1 MRNLKRVLSLAL
13 ASVMLLGM
21 MVIGAGAAD
30 KTYADLTDSDKISNQ
45 EAVSM
50 MVDLGIIEGKPD
62 GSYAP
67 SETVDRATMAKLI
80 TMMMMGDVDQT
91 AFEGTVT
98 DLKDIDTSWAEG
110 YIKYCYA
117 NGIITGDGQGH
128 FFPTQPVTVAQAAKM
143 LLVAIGYD
151 ADDRGYQGD
160 PNWSTN
166 IMRDAQTTSINAT
179 TLRSL
184 TKGLSVKATDP
195 LTRDNAAQMIFN
207 ALFVRNVEPEYQYDM
222 GTKYISKYNYTASLA
237 STTYNGLTRY
247 VGVLTGVDSN
257 GYVTVAG
264 STPIA
269 ASNKITGSVT
279 EMGKA
284 VAFYKDSN
292 GFVSSSV
299 VEDKD
304 NASVTVPGDLVNNAA
319 NAKDVNKWLTA
330 NGLALSNNTTD
341 YKVTNY
347 SATTGAAIT
356 VSDLAGIGNYTVA
369 YVIDSNADG
378 VVDALVKTTK
388 TVSEVTSAVK
398 TKTDSNGKVTVYV
411 PGVTSGYVT
420 AVGYEGLAQG
430 DLVMSIT
437 YAGTTYITKCETVTG
452 KITGYKG
459 TTEIYIDGTAY
470 TLSSGAYGGQTVAAM
485 YALDTTAK
493 KDVTLYLDENGNA
506 LYAKLV
512 DTTATYN
519 VAIVLGYDVVG
530 SSVEDTTVATARLMM
545 ADGTIQ
551 VVNVS
556 GGNGTAIASGDTLT
570 SSSHSVVTNYYPVA
584 YSIDGNGNYVLTKLT
599 TSNVAFGGS
608 NMKYT
613 SLSDATVTPGLAQ
626 FATGFV
632 GNANTVFAVANY
644 DSTTT
649 KLSTVSTFTG
659 IANAPKYD
667 GTGASVGAD
676 GIVIDV
682 NGVAALVFVV
692 NGTQQDTSTTSN
704 YVYIP
709 STVVASYDSASKLY
723 TYAGGYVNGE
733 ETNIVSKVTLT
744 TGSVMK
750 VSLNDENVV
759 VSEAA
764 NGGVSKTGVSYSNGV
779 LTVDTQTGGIPDY
792 YTLANDAKVFEIENG
807 VVTEIAASAISS
819 DKTDGVLVLGASNM
833 ATTKV
838 AQYVYITKNDSANNG
853 FKVQVYTVGS
863 TGAQT
868 TQGSPVTVST
878 GSGAT
883 TSTVNTSA
891 SVTIAAATDAKV
903 GVSLTADD
911 GAVVTTPAEVALA
924 SGTTAYTFVV
934 TATSESGAAQTC
946 TITVNFTSVS

>member
-1 MRNLKRVLSLAL
+1 MRNLKRVLSLGL

-30 KTYADLTDSDKISNQ
+30 KTYADLTDSDKITNQ

-62 GSYAP
+62 GSYDPTA
-67 SETVDRATMAKLI
+67 TVDRATMAKLI
-80 TMMMMGDVDQT
+80 TMMLMGDVDQS

-98 DLKDIDTSWAEG
+98 DLTDIDTSWAEG

-128 FFPTQPVTVAQAAKM
+128 FFPTEPVTVVQAAKM

-151 ADDRGYQGD
+151 AEDRGYQGD
-160 PNWSTN
+160 ANWSTN
-166 IMRDAQTTSINAT
+166 IMRDAQTTSINNT

-184 TKGLSVKATDP
+184 TKGLNVKATDP

-237 STTYNGLTRY
+237 DTTYNGLTRY

-257 GYVTVAG
+257 GYATVAAG
-264 STPIA
+264 ADSIA
-269 ASNKITGSVT
+269 VSNKVTGSVT

-284 VAFYKDSN
+284 VAFYKDN
-292 GFVSSSV
+292 DGIVSSSV

-304 NASVTVPGDLVNNAA
+304 NASVAVPGDLVNDSTK
-319 NAKDVNKWLTA
+319 AKDVNKWLTA
-330 NGLALSNNTTD
+330 NGLALSNATTD

-347 SATTGAAIT
+347 SATTGTAI
-356 VSDLAGIGNYTVA
+356 VVGDLVGIGNYTVA

-388 TVSEVTSAVK
+388 TVSEVTGAVK
-398 TKTDSNGKVTVYV
+398 TKTDSDGKVTVYV
-411 PGVTSGYVT
+411 PGVTSGYVN
-420 AVGYEGLAQG
+420 AVGYEGLAKG

-470 TLSSGAYGGQTVAAM
+470 TLSNGSLGGQTVAQM
-485 YALDTTAK
+485 YALDNTAK
-493 KDVTLYLDENGNA
+493 KDVTLFLDENGNA

-512 DTTATYN
+512 DSTATYN

-530 SSVEDTTVATARLMM
+530 SSVEDTTIATARLMM
-545 ADGTIQ
+545 ADGTIE

-556 GGNGTAIASGDTLT
+556 GGNADAIASNDTLT
-570 SSSHSVVTNYYPVA
+570 SSNYAVPTNYYPVA
-584 YSIDGNGNYVLTKLT
+584 YSIDSDGNYVLTKLT
-599 TSNVAFGGS
+599 TSDVSFGGS
-608 NMKYT
+608 DMKYT
-613 SLSDATVTPGLAQ
+613 ELTDDTFTPGLAKFSGD
-626 FATGFV
+626 FAGV
-632 GNANTVFAVANY
+632 GNNNTVFAVANY
-644 DSTTT
+644 NSTTT
-649 KLSTVSTFTG
+649 KLSTVSTSTG
-659 IANAPKYD
+659 IAKTPKYT
-667 GTGASVGAD
+667 GTAD
-676 GIVIDV
+676 GVVISV

-692 NGTQQDTSTTSN
+692 NGTQEDTSTTSN
-704 YVYIP
+704 YIYIP
-709 STVVASYDSASKLY
+709 SNVVASYDSASKLH

-733 ETNIVSKVTLT
+733 ETDIVSKVTLT

-764 NGGVSKTGVSYSNGV
+764 NGGVSKTGVSFSNGV
-779 LTVDTQTGGIPDY
+779 LTVGTSTDGTKDF
-792 YTLANDAKVFEIENG
+792 YTLADDAKVFEIDNG
-807 VVTEIAASAISS
+807 VVTEIAASAISA
-819 DKTDGVLVLGASNM
+819 DKTDGVLVLGKSDM

-838 AQYVYITKNDSANNG
+838 AQYVYITKADAANNG
-853 FKVQVYTVGS
+853 FKVQAYTVGS

-868 TQGSPVTVST
+868 NRGSEVTVST
-878 GSGAT
+878 GTGAT

-891 SVTIAAATDAKV
+891 EVTIAATTDAKV

-911 GAVVTTPAEVALA
+911 GAVVTTPAEVALVN
-924 SGTTAYTFVV
+924 GTTAYTFVV
-934 TATSESGAAQTC
+934 TATSESGVAQTC
-946 TITVNFTSVS
+946 TITVNFTAVTE